1 LRCAVYHIAGR
12 ITCKSAKVRYAE
24 LIQSRPTLMPG
35 SQAALRPPAL
45 VMALAFPHHAAQE
58 THRA

>member
-1 LRCAVYHIAGR
+1 VER

-24 LIQSRPTLMPG
+24 LIQLRPTLMPG
-35 SQAALRPPAL
+35 LQAALRPPAL